1 MLKGFIE
8 IFVIVVLGVEMYFC
22 TAGNRHRK
30 KKILKGWNPAKG
42 TITSIEKKTDELT
55 KKTVAELTIVTPDER
70 TVYAKQDGFFCIY
83 EEGEEVELMELN
95 GVHRFLGN
103 DRVDKKGRKETLL
116 GTLPLLGLIIIC
128 AVITYLAH
136 MAGN

>member
-42 TITSIEKKTDELT
+42 TVTAIEKKTDELS
-55 KKTVAELTIVTPDER
+55 KKTVTELFFVSADER
-70 TVYAKQDGFFCIY
+70 TVYAKQDSFFCIY
-83 EEGEEVELMELN
+83 EVGEEVDLMELN

-116 GTLPLLGLIIIC
+116 GTLPLSGLIIIC
-128 AVITYLAH
+128 ALITFLAH

>member
-1 MLKGFIE
+1 M
-8 IFVIVVLGVEMYFC
+8 
-22 TAGNRHRK
+22 
-30 KKILKGWNPAKG
+30 
-42 TITSIEKKTDELT
+42 
-55 KKTVAELTIVTPDER
+55 
-70 TVYAKQDGFFCIY
+70 
-83 EEGEEVELMELN
+83 GEEVDLMELN

-128 AVITYLAH
+128 ALITFLAH

>member
-1 MLKGFIE
+1 
-8 IFVIVVLGVEMYFC
+8 MYFC

-42 TITSIEKKTDELT
+42 TVTAIEKKTDELS
-55 KKTVAELTIVTPDER
+55 KKNVTELTIVTPDER
-70 TVYAKQDGFFCIY
+70 TVYAKQDSFFCIY
-83 EEGEEVELMELN
+83 EVGEEVDLMELN

-128 AVITYLAH
+128 ALITFLAH